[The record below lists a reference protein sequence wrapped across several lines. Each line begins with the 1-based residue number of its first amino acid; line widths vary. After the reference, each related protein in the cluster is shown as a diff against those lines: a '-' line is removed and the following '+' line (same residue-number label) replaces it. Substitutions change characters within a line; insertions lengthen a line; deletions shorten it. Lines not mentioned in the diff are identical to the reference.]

1 MDLAYCVPLGRNI
14 SIEEFEKLPRS
25 QFAEFK
31 KQLLCSECS
40 EVAWHRSAT
49 GENAKVK
56 RSAHFNS
63 HHNVEG
69 CSYKTSLR
77 LVEDEQDSDKT
88 VDTAIPLVAEYT
100 INLDDKVGG
109 KLADVE
115 IDEIPPSEFS
125 NSPTGGAI
133 AKGLSVS
140 RETNSK
146 RTLRQL
152 LSYLKRFDDF
162 KNSTKSVIL
171 FSDSGKLKVSGMVKS
186 VAVNFDDINQW
197 HDDNQDRVFWGLIVD
212 AGWESGGGIWL
223 NASGSKKGLSVKIYS
238 DIKDK
243 FLADFNVKE
252 LEELKGA
259 HVLAVGK
266 LHFTGKN
273 NKPIVYCALS
283 NFITMQRY
291 KD

>member
-1 MDLAYCVPLGRNI
+1 M
-14 SIEEFEKLPRS
+14 
-25 QFAEFK
+25 
-31 KQLLCSECS
+31 
-40 EVAWHRSAT
+40 
-49 GENAKVK
+49 
-56 RSAHFNS
+56 
-63 HHNVEG
+63 
-69 CSYKTSLR
+69 R

-109 KLADVE
+109 KLADIEV
-115 IDEIPPSEFS
+115 DEIPPSEFS

-186 VAVNFDDINQW
+186 VAVNFDHINQG
-197 HDDNQDRVFWGLIVD
+197 HDDNQNRIFWGLIVD

-259 HVLAVGK
+259 HVLVVGK